1 MKELNFNIYALA
13 APKTPLEYIAALN
26 EAIRMA
32 DEMADQIAKDDA
44 FLEKHAIAISD

>member
-13 APKTPLEYIAALN
+13 APKSPTEYIAVLD

-32 DEMADQIAKDDA
+32 NDLAEQIAADDV
-44 FLEKHAIAISD
+44 FLEMHAIAIAD

>member
-13 APKTPLEYIAALN
+13 APKSPTEYIAVLD

-32 DEMADQIAKDDA
+32 NDQSEQIAADDA
-44 FLEKHAIAISD
+44 FLEKHAIAIAD